1 MLVTMI
7 VAVLFLPAL
16 ALWASR
22 QTHYNFSDFYA
33 AGRPVTSA
41 GVMGMALG
49 GARTVTLRNYYLEG
63 VVNGNL
69 VFRTGT
75 LVCGVL
81 LVALLTV
88 GMVVR

>member
-1 MLVTMI
+1 M
-7 VAVLFLPAL
+7 
-16 ALWASR
+16 
-22 QTHYNFSDFYA
+22 
-33 AGRPVTSA
+33 
-41 GVMGMALG
+41 
-49 GARTVTLRNYYLEG
+49 TLRNYYLEG